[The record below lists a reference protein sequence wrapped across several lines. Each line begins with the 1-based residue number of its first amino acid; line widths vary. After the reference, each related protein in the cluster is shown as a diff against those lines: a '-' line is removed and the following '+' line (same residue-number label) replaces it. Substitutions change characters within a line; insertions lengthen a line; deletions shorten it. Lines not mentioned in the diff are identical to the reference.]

1 MLKGERLILRARE
14 RDDLPRLH
22 EFFNDMEV
30 ELLGGGD
37 PPHPQSRDSLQHRFD
52 EQSKNDKQ
60 KSSFL
65 GDFVIE
71 ADGKCIGICGLW
83 HYNPSA
89 AAAELGITIGD
100 REYWGRGYGREAIT
114 LLLDYGFRIRNLRRI
129 YLSTYS
135 NNERALRCYRACGFV
150 EEGHLRQHVWNNG
163 QYADEVWMGILRAE
177 YEQKQ
182 G

>member
-30 ELLGGGD
+30 KLLAGGD
-37 PPHPQSRDSLQHRFD
+37 PPRPQSRERFQHAFEEDNKR
-52 EQSKNDKQ
+52 DKPNPHV
-60 KSSFL
+60 L

-83 HYNPSA
+83 HYNHASGA
-89 AAAELGITIGD
+89 CELGITIGD
-100 REYWGRGYGREAIT
+100 RDYWGRGYGREAIA

-129 YLSTYS
+129 HLSTSS

-150 EEGHLRQHVWNNG
+150 EEGRLRQHIWSAG
-163 QYADEVWMGILRAE
+163 QYVDEVWMGILRTE
-177 YEQKQ
+177 YEAIRK
-182 G
+182 